1 MSYIDFS
8 IFAIYMIGVFLVGL
22 HFYKKNNSKEDYY
35 VGDRKIGP
43 WHVGLSVAAT
53 DVGGG
58 FSIGL
63 GGLGYMIGLSGSW
76 LLFTGLVGA
85 WVSAITIIPYLKKL
99 DKVNNFLTF
108 PDFLRYKYNGKV
120 ALLASIITGIGYMG
134 FTGGQI
140 LAGAKLS
147 AATLFSDLPIGVDP
161 YLFSVIVIATVIILY
176 TVFGGIKAVIYT
188 DTIQWIILIS
198 GLVFFALPFAI
209 YQAGGITNIQNQL
222 PSEFFSLTNVTATDL
237 INWSITILPIWFI
250 AMTLYQRIFSSPNER
265 EAKKAWYIAG
275 LFEYPVMAFAGV
287 SLGMISRIYFPDI
300 DPEMGV
306 PMLLKGVLP
315 IGIKG
320 IIISAYFSAIM
331 STADSCLIA
340 SSGNFS
346 LDIIGRYFYKGKQS
360 TKSLIK
366 LSQYTTLGIGVI
378 TLIVAISFESVLEII
393 YHSYS
398 FMVAGL
404 LVPTLIAFIVKKPN
418 STAALWAMI
427 SGGTISLLI
436 IFMEWKTPYDLHPS
450 AFGIVLSALIYFVIS
465 TVTKNNAIRQN

>member
-1 MSYIDFS
+1 MSFIDFS

-22 HFYKKNNSKEDYY
+22 YFYKKNNSKEDYY

-63 GGLGYMIGLSGSW
+63 GGLGYLIGLSGSW
-76 LLFTGLVGA
+76 LLFTGLLGA
-85 WVSAITIIPYLKKL
+85 WIAAVTIIPYLKKI
-99 DKVNNFLTF
+99 DTIHNFLTF

-140 LAGAKLS
+140 VAGAKLS
-147 AATLFSDLPIGVDP
+147 AATLFSDLPIDVDP
-161 YLFSVIVIATVIILY
+161 YIFSIIIIATVIVLY
-176 TVFGGIKAVIYT
+176 TVLGGIKAVIYT
-188 DTIQWIILIS
+188 DTIQWIILIT
-198 GLVFFALPFAI
+198 GLLAFALPFAI
-209 YQAGGITNIQNQL
+209 SEAGGISEIRSNL
-222 PSEFFSLTNVTATDL
+222 PEEFFSLTNVSAIEI

-250 AMTLYQRIFSSPNER
+250 AMTLYQRIFSSPSEK

-275 LFEYPVMAFAGV
+275 LLEYPVMAFAGV
-287 SLGMISRIYFPDI
+287 GLGMISRIFFPEI

-306 PMLLKGVLP
+306 PMLLKEVLP
-315 IGIKG
+315 IGVKG

-346 LDIIGRYFYKGKQS
+346 LDIIGRYFYKNQD

-366 LSQYTTLGIGVI
+366 VSQITTLAIGVI

-418 STAALWAMI
+418 STAALWSMV
-427 SGGTISLLI
+427 SGGTIALLI
-436 IFMEWKTPYDLHPS
+436 IFMKWQTPYDLHPS
-450 AFGIVLSALIYFVIS
+450 AFGIILSAVVYFVIS
-465 TVTKNNAIRQN
+465 IVTKKHAIR